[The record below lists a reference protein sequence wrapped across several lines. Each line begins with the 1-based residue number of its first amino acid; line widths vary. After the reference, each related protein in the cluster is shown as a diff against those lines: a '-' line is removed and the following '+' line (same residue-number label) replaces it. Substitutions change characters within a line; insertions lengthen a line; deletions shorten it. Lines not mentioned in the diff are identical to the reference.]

1 MINCCIFCIS
11 RTRKCKCNQV
21 LCARDGGG
29 ARGAPGLGELHVLNR
44 IKPWAPRLVV
54 SFRQLLQVSVLRPH
68 FLTEA
73 KNFDFPKSVET
84 NTKLS
89 MSDL

>member
-1 MINCCIFCIS
+1 MP
-11 RTRKCKCNQV
+11 R
-21 LCARDGGG
+21 
-29 ARGAPGLGELHVLNR
+29 LGELHVLNQ

-54 SFRQLLQVSVLRPH
+54 PFRQLLQVSVLRPY
-68 FLTEA
+68 FLPEPE
-73 KNFDFPKSVET
+73 NFDFSKSAER

>member
-1 MINCCIFCIS
+1 M
-11 RTRKCKCNQV
+11 CKCNHV

-29 ARGAPGLGELHVLNR
+29 ARGAPGPSELHALNR

-54 SFRQLLQVSVLRPH
+54 PFRQLLQASVLRPY
-68 FLTEA
+68 FLPEPQ
-73 KNFDFPKSVET
+73 NLYFSKSVET